1 MIKYHLCDNHRGM
14 LFETLLHFMNA
25 LGTCGCVEKGVG
37 AKYSDNNMRR
47 MLESDSPLTT

>member
-14 LFETLLHFMNA
+14 LFETLHFMNA
-25 LGTCGCVEKGVG
+25 LGTRGCVEKGVG

-47 MLESDSPLTT
+47 MLESDSPLIT